1 MDEEAYIASITKG
14 KLSVAEAL
22 KEIES
27 VKLAFSKAERIE
39 QKLHYHDSWL
49 QDIKTSIS
57 TLTTQ
62 EYVNLKFSEISSRLD
77 QQIKKNFEEFVSQ
90 YQHQLNEKVSYKD
103 LDTAM
108 SQKVTWLAFN
118 NFAQQMSAVKSRVE
132 KHIMSDFE
140 GLKTKMKIEL
150 SKKAN
155 EKKPEEE
162 FAYEEIIQL
171 KNRLTSLEQ
180 KYHDMFVEE
189 GLDESEDYDSQ
200 EEMDNIMDDIDR
212 TAHRERGDSDEAAD
226 QDEDEQ
232 IRQIVAATPTTANSD
247 PVKVFTSA
255 SISPENQT
263 QEEEKKETK
272 ATVNSPDFS
281 PRELLS
287 KCASSEKAELK
298 ESGNGNG
305 NGSGSGAL
313 AQGGLA
319 MGVQRDGGGIGN
331 AGVTPKVPEAPIVK
345 LDPPS
350 QPSPPIL
357 PNLSEVQSPPAPA
370 PVPAPVSAP
379 SQPLPS
385 PPNIESSDSRPK
397 PVPKII
403 IPDQPVTE
411 DSGKTPSR
419 AKLEMENLDPQSRYA
434 RTKGASSRNDNQTL
448 SRKNSMVSSR
458 SGTNAGGGPSNMRN
472 INKKLTGLQK
482 ELESYKQALDE
493 SKQTLL
499 AYQEELAKAYDRIG
513 QVRLECQ
520 EVEGKR
526 QAMEMS
532 FIKALRR
539 NGIERKQKAKS
550 VAVSGI
556 NAKQMNEIKQQI
568 EDKAK
573 KIVTVS
579 SYVEKIAADTQV
591 MKESQKNKINEVI
604 QYMKYLDESRQQLN
618 KEFVNMVSSLKAME
632 SDIKGSV
639 NGIKGEVAA
648 LQGPIVDLVSEQQRE
663 NLMLNEDIKT
673 QQSLIYE
680 LVESKKGNL
689 TPVSRGIRTRVDSN
703 PTTAPDLSLKYKLVS
718 SKHGNRRTSAKT
730 VDNWLE
736 IIPDGNP
743 LVLPRIIGSSPQR
756 NKRML

>member
-1 MDEEAYIASITKG
+1 MDEEAYLASITKG

-27 VKLAFSKAERIE
+27 VKLAFAKADRIE

-49 QDIKTSIS
+49 QDLKTSIS

-77 QQIKKNFEEFVSQ
+77 QQIKKSFEEFVSQ

-118 NFAQQMSAVKSRVE
+118 NFAQQMSAVKSRLE

-171 KNRLTSLEQ
+171 KNRLNSLEQ

-232 IRQIVAATPTTANSD
+232 IRQIVAATPTTSNSD

-255 SISPENQT
+255 SISPDNQT

-272 ATVNSPDFS
+272 PTLNSPEFS
-281 PRELLS
+281 PRELSS
-287 KCASSEKAELK
+287 KSESSEKAEVK
-298 ESGNGNG
+298 ESFNGNAAG
-305 NGSGSGAL
+305 SVGQGSSGLAHQGEGGGSGHA
-313 AQGGLA
+313 
-319 MGVQRDGGGIGN
+319 
-331 AGVTPKVPEAPIVK
+331 AGTPKVPPAPTGSV
-345 LDPPS
+345 DPPS
-350 QPSPPIL
+350 LSSPPGL
-357 PNLSEVQSPPAPA
+357 PNPSETQEP
-370 PVPAPVSAP
+370 SAP
-379 SQPLPS
+379 IQSTPDTADAKGKS
-385 PPNIESSDSRPK
+385 
-397 PVPKII
+397 VPKIV
-403 IPDQPVTE
+403 IPEQPATE
-411 DSGKTPSR
+411 EPAKTPTR
-419 AKLEMENLDPQSRYA
+419 AKLEMENLDPQSRYT

-539 NGIERKQKAKS
+539 NGIDKKQKAKS

-556 NAKQMNEIKQQI
+556 SAKQMSEIKQQI

-573 KIVTVS
+573 RIVTVS

-591 MKESQKNKINEVI
+591 MKENQKNKINEVI
-604 QYMKYLDESRQQLN
+604 QYMKYLDESRVQLN
-618 KEFVNMVSSLKAME
+618 KEFVSMVNALKIME
-632 SDIKGSV
+632 NDIKGSV

-648 LQGPIVDLVSEQQRE
+648 LQGPIVDLVSVQQRE

-680 LVESKKGNL
+680 LVESKKGSM
-689 TPVSRGIRTRVDSN
+689 TPVSRGIRTRFDSN

-743 LVLPRIIGSSPQR
+743 LVLPRIVGSSPHR